1 MKLPISV
8 VIITKN
14 AERHLSQT
22 LNKLKSFEEII
33 VYDNGSQ
40 DLTIEIAEEYPNTK
54 IIRGDFIGFGAT
66 KNRAI
71 ESAEYDWIFALD
83 ADEQPDEEL
92 LAAIQTIH
100 FSENNILYQVSR
112 CNHYREKAIKHSG
125 WAPDYLIRLFN
136 RQFTKFDNK
145 LVHEAIIIPETANV
159 VTLKGQLNHYGC
171 NGAEDLIAKM
181 QHYSRLYAE
190 SYQGKKK
197 SSISKA
203 LVHGS
208 GAFFKTYFLKRGF
221 LDGKE
226 GFIIAMANG
235 ISKYYRY
242 IKLMEI
248 NNSN

>member
-1 MKLPISV
+1 M
-8 VIITKN
+8 
-14 AERHLSQT
+14 
-22 LNKLKSFEEII
+22 
-33 VYDNGSQ
+33 
-40 DLTIEIAEEYPNTK
+40 TIDIAEKYSNVK
-54 IIRGDFIGFGAT
+54 IVRGDFIGFGAT
-66 KNRAI
+66 KNSAI
-71 ESAEYDWIFALD
+71 EVAKYDWIFALD
-83 ADEQPDEEL
+83 ADEQPNEAL
-92 LAAIQTIH
+92 LADIQSIPFSQSSIVYRVNRCNYYRAKAIQ
-100 FSENNILYQVSR
+100 
-112 CNHYREKAIKHSG
+112 HSG

-136 RQFTKFDNK
+136 RQFTKFNNK
-145 LVHEAIIIPETANV
+145 LVHEAIIIPEAANV

-226 GFIIAMANG
+226 GFIIAAANG